1 MKNDSKVNI
10 LGVMIDKIGIE
21 EAVEHIV
28 KMLESHHTNTVFT
41 PNSEIILNAYKDK
54 EFCDI
59 LNSADMLT
67 ADGIGVVYASKI
79 VGNPIRERAAGYDI
93 ACGVLDK
100 ISETGHRLYLL
111 GGKPGTAEKAKRN
124 LERKY
129 PFIQI
134 VGTHDGYFSD
144 GEADEIISDINRV
157 NTDIVFV
164 CLGAPKQE
172 IWIYENKDKLT
183 ARVLMG
189 VGGSIDVFAG
199 EVERAPDVWCKLGL
213 EWLYRLIKEPW
224 RFKRMLA
231 LPKFAFT
238 VLFKGRS
245 YIDKGEEDG

>member
-10 LGVMIDKIGIE
+10 LGVMIDKISIAD
-21 EAVEHIV
+21 AVECIV

-41 PNSEIILNAYKDK
+41 PNSEIILTAYKDK

-79 VGNPIRERAAGYDI
+79 LGNPIEERAAGYDI
-93 ACGVLDK
+93 ACGVLDR

-144 GEADEIISDINRV
+144 EQVDEIVSDINRL
-157 NTDIVFV
+157 NSDIVFV

-172 IWIYENKDKLT
+172 KFMHGHREELDV
-183 ARVLMG
+183 RLMIG
-189 VGGSIDVFAG
+189 LGGSLDGFAG
-199 EVERAPDVWCKLGL
+199 TVRRAPKWMIRLQL
-213 EWLYRLIKEPW
+213 EWLYRLIKEP
-224 RFKRMLA
+224 RRIGRMMR
-231 LPKFAFT
+231 LPKF
-238 VLFKGRS
+238 VLAVLARRLRGGKAHG
-245 YIDKGEEDG
+245 